1 MLNAFIKFVND
12 EGSPRSYLI
21 FSLLMAQASG
31 IYISE
36 LANGLTLWDSIGLI
50 ISVAVTVDFGRVANR
65 RYKEVYS

>member
-50 ISVAVTVDFGRVANR
+50 ISVAASIDFGIIANR